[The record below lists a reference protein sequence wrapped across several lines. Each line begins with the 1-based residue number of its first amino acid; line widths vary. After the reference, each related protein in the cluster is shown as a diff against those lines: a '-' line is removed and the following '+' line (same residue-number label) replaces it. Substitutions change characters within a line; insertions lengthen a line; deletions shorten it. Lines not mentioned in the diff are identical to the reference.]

1 MGADDTLSG
10 WSLSVYTAVYT
21 ETVMGI
27 LIKNPEAERAVR
39 ELAELTGESLTTAVE
54 VAVKER
60 LEAKRAAAP
69 RHKPRSVAEMDAI
82 TWKYLTPEAR
92 AGLIPPIT
100 KADFDAINEIP
111 GLDDE

>member
-1 MGADDTLSG
+1 MGGEDTLSG
-10 WSLSVYTAVYT
+10 RSLSVYTAVYT
-21 ETVMGI
+21 ETGMGI

-100 KADFDAINEIP
+100 KADFDEINEIP

>member
-1 MGADDTLSG
+1 
-10 WSLSVYTAVYT
+10 
-21 ETVMGI
+21 MGI

-69 RHKPRSVAEMDAI
+69 KHKPRSVAEMDAI

-100 KADFDAINEIP
+100 KADYDALNAIP
-111 GLDDE
+111 GVDDE

>member
-1 MGADDTLSG
+1 
-10 WSLSVYTAVYT
+10 
-21 ETVMGI
+21 MGI

-39 ELAELTGESLTTAVE
+39 ELAELTGESLTTAIE

-60 LEAKRAAAP
+60 LESKRAAAP

-100 KADFDAINEIP
+100 KADFDEINEIP